1 MIRLRGRKPMTGGTG
16 MKRNTDRNRR
26 INLLLCLAVF
36 AAMSVFFIVLHP
48 IPIMD
53 EDDVIYTVLSRKAIP
68 IPGAW
73 NPSRMMPELLSS
85 LCGNLAGL
93 CAALHLGRFIDCQI
107 AVLGL
112 MLSALIT
119 AYVFSLKRLLEARF
133 RLGQFS
139 SVCLAL
145 LFLLL
150 HFLIFRSAY
159 SRNLYLFHT
168 YDQCCVFFYTMPAL
182 LCCSLVLHFM
192 ADPEQEPQLTGCRPL
207 RESMLVLLLYL
218 AVFSNL
224 FGSAIL
230 AAYALF
236 RAVRGFCGRR
246 AGADG
251 KSLLK
256 KEAVW
261 LSVVILWLLAAV
273 LEATGGRAGGAAD
286 AALLSRLGEAFAE
299 WMKLLGRTALLFRLL
314 VLAAVLTALGLL
326 AAEKNSG
333 NRKTGLSFLGGVLVW
348 AVPNALFLLLLSAVV
363 NPKYA
368 GRPEAMFTLLFS
380 VILLMLLSFAA
391 FVRRWPKASLL
402 LPVLL
407 LFVYSMTNTR
417 FLTFADSNP
426 LELDGHLAAA
436 VENEIYEGIIAAARA
451 GETEITID
459 VPVSGE
465 EGNWP
470 HDGNI
475 GKPMAAFFLK
485 YGLIDHE
492 ILVHT
497 HPSEDFNRAFNIPLP
512 GEAPA

>member
-1 MIRLRGRKPMTGGTG
+1 MQG
-16 MKRNTDRNRR
+16 NTDRNRR
-26 INLLLCLAVF
+26 INLIFCLAVF

-53 EDDVIYTVLSRKAIP
+53 EDDVIYTVLSRRAIP

-93 CAALHLGRFIDCQI
+93 CAALHLGRFISCQI

-112 MLSALIT
+112 MLAALIT
-119 AYVFSLKRLLEARF
+119 VYIFSLKRLLEKRF

-139 SVCLAL
+139 AVCLAL

-150 HFLIFRSAY
+150 HFLVFRSAD
-159 SRNLYLFHT
+159 SRNLYMFHT
-168 YDQCCVFFYTMPAL
+168 YDQCCVFFYTMSAL
-182 LCCSLVLHFM
+182 LCCSLVLWFM
-192 ADPEQEPQLTGCRPL
+192 AEDEEPQLTGKRPL
-207 RESMLVLLLYL
+207 RESMLVLVLYL

-224 FGSAIL
+224 FGSAVL
-230 AAYALF
+230 AAYAFFCTL
-236 RAVRGFCGRR
+236 RGFVRE
-246 AGADG
+246 
-251 KSLLK
+251 K
-256 KEAVW
+256 KANPIWLAVVLGW
-261 LSVVILWLLAAV
+261 SLAAV
-273 LEATGGRAGGAAD
+273 LEATGGRAGGGAGSFRLSKLSLAA
-286 AALLSRLGEAFAE
+286 AELSTLFG
-299 WMKLLGRTALLFRLL
+299 KTALLFRLL
-314 VLAAVLTALGLL
+314 VLAALLAALGLL
-326 AAEKNSG
+326 AAEKSRE
-333 NRKTGLSFLGGVLVW
+333 NRKAGLSFVGGILAW
-348 AVPNALFLLLLSAVV
+348 ALPNALFLLLLSAAV

-368 GRPEAMFTLLFS
+368 GRPEAMFTLLFT
-380 VILLMLLSFAA
+380 LMLLMVLCFAA
-391 FVRRWPKASLL
+391 VVRRWPRTALV
-402 LPVLL
+402 LPIVL

-436 VENEIYEGIIAAARA
+436 VENEIYEGIITAAEA

-459 VPVSGE
+459 VPLSGE
-465 EGNWP
+465 ETNWP

-475 GKPMAAFFLK
+475 GNPIAQFFLK

-497 HPSEDFNRAFNIPLP
+497 NPSEAFNRRFNIPLP
-512 GEAPA
+512 EDFE